1 MFPLVFLIKETTL
14 VEMIKYM
21 YPAID
26 QTTHMVDDD
35 DEGIK
40 IIFNMVLITVIPTRW
55 IDCRSRLGRE

>member
-1 MFPLVFLIKETTL
+1 MCPLVFLIKEITL
-14 VEMIKYM
+14 VDMIENM
-21 YPAID
+21 YLVID

-40 IIFNMVLITVIPTRW
+40 IIFNMVLITVIPARW